1 MNVRAAHRV
10 FSLAATFSC
19 AAQPTRRLSLRGRQV
34 PHPWRTARGRL
45 TRHAL
50 GRPLCPPCPTQPGTA
65 AQERRCHDDSGS
77 QFAHGCSPLM
87 ASSTTR
93 AVRSLAAHR
102 YVVARYAL
110 LMASLRLACAEAQ
123 AYRENRHSTD
133 QYEHL
138 MAALAAARQEAQAYR
153 KAQEEWLRGQGS
165 NPRPPG

>member
-1 MNVRAAHRV
+1 
-10 FSLAATFSC
+10 
-19 AAQPTRRLSLRGRQV
+19 
-34 PHPWRTARGRL
+34 
-45 TRHAL
+45 
-50 GRPLCPPCPTQPGTA
+50 
-65 AQERRCHDDSGS
+65 
-77 QFAHGCSPLM
+77 M

-93 AVRSLAAHR
+93 AVRSLAARR
-102 YVVARYAL
+102 YIVARYAL

>member
-1 MNVRAAHRV
+1 
-10 FSLAATFSC
+10 
-19 AAQPTRRLSLRGRQV
+19 
-34 PHPWRTARGRL
+34 
-45 TRHAL
+45 
-50 GRPLCPPCPTQPGTA
+50 
-65 AQERRCHDDSGS
+65 
-77 QFAHGCSPLM
+77 M

-123 AYRENRHSTD
+123 AHRENRHSTD

-138 MAALAAARQEAQAYR
+138 MAALAAARQEAQAYL